1 MHGLRPLT
9 VDGGSGSVSRPAF
22 ERIRCRPSAC
32 VHKSGQLFSSGTGNT
47 DVVAPDTDEG
57 STTDATTGWWVRT
70 YLVVPLVA
78 SGAAAGLARIDPTR
92 LSPGP
97 ARYAGVVAIA
107 AGLALVAWTVLT
119 YSRAGET
126 LSPVVQSDR
135 LVTAGPLAWTRNP
148 LYLGVV
154 TTIVGVAVVAGSPA
168 AAGYAGLLG
177 VAYHAIVVGI
187 EEPKLDAA
195 FGDAYR
201 SYCDQVPRWLPRC
214 PD

>member
-1 MHGLRPLT
+1 
-9 VDGGSGSVSRPAF
+9 
-22 ERIRCRPSAC
+22 
-32 VHKSGQLFSSGTGNT
+32 
-47 DVVAPDTDEG
+47 VVVPDADEA
-57 STTDATTGWWVRT
+57 SNTDATTGWWVRT

-78 SGAAAGLARIDPTR
+78 SGAAVGLARIDPTR

-107 AGLALVAWTVLT
+107 AGLGIAIWTVFT

-126 LSPVVQSDR
+126 LSPVVQPDR

-148 LYLGVV
+148 LYIGVV
-154 TTIVGVAVVAGSPA
+154 TTIAGVAVVAGSPA

-187 EEPKLDAA
+187 EEPKLEAA
-195 FGDAYR
+195 FGDTYR
-201 SYCDQVPRWLPRC
+201 SYCDQVPRWLPRR